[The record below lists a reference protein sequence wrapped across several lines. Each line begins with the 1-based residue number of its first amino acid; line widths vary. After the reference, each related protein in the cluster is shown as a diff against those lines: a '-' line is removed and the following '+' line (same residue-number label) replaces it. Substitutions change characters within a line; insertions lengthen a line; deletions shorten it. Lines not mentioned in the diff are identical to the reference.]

1 MEDELLADILAA
13 ERDIR
18 LQIETLKQRT
28 AERLESIK
36 QELDLM
42 LENESRAL
50 QAELDLAQ
58 ARAVESAQRE
68 AEALLA
74 EARAFAVRLERIDTM
89 ELDRVVGHHLARILP
104 KGDHDRQN
112 EQA

>member
-1 MEDELLADILAA
+1 MEDKLLADILAA
-13 ERDIR
+13 ERGIR
-18 LQIETLKQRT
+18 LQIEALEQRT

-58 ARAVESAQRE
+58 SRAAESARLE
-68 AEALLA
+68 SEALLA
-74 EARAFAVRLERIDTM
+74 EARACAVRLENIDTM
-89 ELDRVVGHHLARILP
+89 ELDRVVGSHLDRILP
-104 KGDHDRQN
+104 KGDQ
-112 EQA
+112 

>member
-18 LQIETLKQRT
+18 LQIEGLEQRT

-42 LENESRAL
+42 LENETKAL

-58 ARAVESAQRE
+58 SRAVESARLE
-68 AEALLA
+68 SEALLA
-74 EARAFAVRLERIDTM
+74 EARACAVRLEHIDDS
-89 ELDRVVGHHLARILP
+89 ELDRVVGRHLDRILP
-104 KGDHDRQN
+104 KG
-112 EQA
+112 EQ